1 MDLETLKYRTGK
13 AVLPEHITKKNI
25 EDWLFVLE
33 TFPQNLEFL
42 TRKLS
47 KNQLDAPH
55 RENGWS
61 IRQVM

>member
-1 MDLETLKYRTGK
+1 MDLERLKYPTGK

-42 TRKLS
+42 TPELS
-47 KNQLDAPH
+47 
-55 RENGWS
+55 EN
-61 IRQVM
+61 

>member
-1 MDLETLKYRTGK
+1 MDLERLKYPTGK

-42 TRKLS
+42 TCELS
-47 KNQLDAPH
+47 ENQLDTPY